1 MKHVALGLALFC
13 LADSLLA
20 GDDKGPKKPD
30 RPFALAIMASA
41 RPPATSEAAAKDQK
55 EVQDTIGD
63 IKGYVQG
70 KYKDWFT
77 LVEDPAQAE
86 IILEIDKRGLE
97 SGHGAVIEGHVRV
110 FHLDSVH
117 ILGQGGLNPN
127 SLDFRHWRQA
137 ASDMAGRLRTFCQAT
152 YATISTAR
160 KGGVRPLAVV
170 SNDRGVD
177 QMRAK
182 KTDDAIAS
190 FEEASRLAPTYAL
203 PRFNRGLAHSSRE
216 EWPAAIQAFGD
227 AIGIDAA
234 YQRAYYWRAEA
245 RKQTKDLA
253 GARTDLDEAI
263 RLDPKHLDAWLDRG
277 SLLAA
282 LGDYKAAIAD
292 FDQVIALDP
301 RKKGLGLARQ
311 AFAWDRLGETERALS
326 TYDGAMSAGYED
338 AALHYNR
345 GRLLAK
351 KGDEAKACSAFGAA
365 AALDAKDPEIRFERG
380 LCRAKK
386 GQLDQAIE
394 DFSESVRAK
403 PEMAVAYYNR
413 SLCYARQGKAK
424 LASADRARAVRLDP
438 ALASA
443 KK

>member
-1 MKHVALGLALFC
+1 MKRAVLGLVLLC
-13 LADSLLA
+13 LAGSLLA
-20 GDDKGPKKPD
+20 ADDKGPKKPD
-30 RPFALAIMASA
+30 RPFALAVIASA
-41 RPPATSEAAAKDQK
+41 RPPATAEAAAKEQK
-55 EVQDTIGD
+55 EVEDSIAD

-97 SGHGAVIEGHVRV
+97 SGHGAVLEGHVRV

-152 YATISTAR
+152 YETISTAR
-160 KGGVRPLAVV
+160 KGGVRPLAVIA
-170 SNDRGVD
+170 NDRGVD

-182 KTDDAIAS
+182 NIEGAIAS
-190 FEEASRLAPTYAL
+190 FEEASRIAPTYAL
-203 PRFNRGLAHSSRE
+203 PSFNRGLAHSSRE
-216 EWPAAIQAFGD
+216 EWPAAIQAF
-227 AIGIDAA
+227 DAA
-234 YQRAYYWRAEA
+234 LRIDSSYPKAYYWRAAA
-245 RKQTKDLA
+245 RRNVNDLA
-253 GARTDLDEAI
+253 AARADLDQAV
-263 RLDPKHLDAWLDRG
+263 RLDPKHLEAWLERG
-277 SLLAA
+277 SVLSA

-292 FDQVIALDP
+292 FDQVITLDP

-311 AFAWDRLGETERALS
+311 AFAWDRLGDPERALA
-326 TYDGAMSAGYED
+326 TYEGAVSAGYED

-345 GRLLAK
+345 GRLLSK
-351 KGDEAKACSAFGAA
+351 KGDEVRACSAFGSA
-365 AALDAKDPEIRFERG
+365 AALDAKDAEIRFERG

-413 SLCYARQGKAK
+413 GLCYARQGKAR
-424 LASADRARAVRLDP
+424 LASADRARAVKLDP
-438 ALASA
+438 TLARA
-443 KK
+443 KN